1 LKKLERIGNIY
12 MNGKKKTI
20 ILFVLFVI
28 LMFGA
33 SVLYNSLSEN
43 YKMDS
48 LVVENEINSS
58 ANSSKENDNANTTDS
73 SSENSNTDTTDSS
86 SENNSTNT
94 TDSSSGNNN
103 NTDTA
108 SSPSEDS
115 NNMTAPDFTVYDSE
129 GNQVHLSD
137 FFGKPIIL
145 NFWAS
150 WCGPCKMEMPDFE
163 AAYQTHG
170 DQVHFM
176 IVNLTDG
183 YQETMETAQAYL
195 AEQGYTFPVY
205 FDTDRNAAMTY
216 NTNAIP
222 TTYFIDADG
231 FAVAWA
237 QGALDAERLQMGLDM
252 ILGQE

>member
-1 LKKLERIGNIY
+1 MDKKKLIWLLIA
-12 MNGKKKTI
+12 
-20 ILFVLFVI
+20 VLFI
-28 LMFGA
+28 LLLAGA
-33 SVLYNSLSEN
+33 YMLYNDLSAQVEPEQ
-43 YKMDS
+43 S
-48 LVVENEINSS
+48 IVVEE
-58 ANSSKENDNANTTDS
+58 EP
-73 SSENSNTDTTDSS
+73 
-86 SENNSTNT
+86 
-94 TDSSSGNNN
+94 G
-103 NTDTA
+103 TA
-108 SSPSEDS
+108 EQTEERDLVL
-115 NNMTAPDFTVYDSE
+115 APDITVYDAD
-129 GNQVHLSD
+129 GNPVSLWQLR
-137 FFGKPIIL
+137 GKPVVL